1 LSFVSLGLVCF
12 AAFWVLRWLGRKG
25 VGRSDACV
33 RVIGRCFLEPRR
45 SVYLIESGGRCFLV
59 GVGDG
64 PMSMLAE
71 IDKAAISMPAVEG
84 RPPRSPFGEV
94 LAKVLRRRAR

>member
-1 LSFVSLGLVCF
+1 M
-12 AAFWVLRWLGRKG
+12 
-25 VGRSDACV
+25 GRSDDCV

-71 IDKAAISMPAVEG
+71 IDKAAIPAKDVG
-84 RPPRSPFGEV
+84 SDSPGSAFGDV
-94 LAKVLRRRAR
+94 LAKVLRRRG